1 VTAPVAPVEALHG
14 RRVLVIGTFDATTP
28 RARQWFRLLDRLECD
43 VEVMNVGSWGSDRA
57 ADTSGRPV
65 AMVGRV
71 AFGLLRAARHLFA
84 CPRPDLVVFL
94 YPGHLDACV
103 LGPIARLR
111 RVPTVLDVFISLYD
125 TVIVDRGLRKP
136 RSLVAFATRALDT
149 LACWSV
155 RSVVVDTPEH
165 GDFFARFTHRDR
177 SRFAVLWVGAE
188 EDRFVTVDDP
198 GDDAPILWYL
208 TYIPLH
214 GVETVLHAAAQLTGD
229 GRTFRL
235 VGDGQQRQAAERL
248 ARELG
253 LTNIEFVA
261 PVPEA
266 ALPEEIAH
274 ASICLGVFG
283 TSDKAARVVPNK
295 VFQSA
300 ASGRAVITAATP
312 AVINAFGDAL
322 VTVAVGDP
330 SALADAVRELRGP
343 VRHTMAKRAR
353 ARFEQRYSEAA
364 LANTLAEILA
374 AAMSPRRSP
383 RRARTG
389 RGETGQ
395 RG

>member
-1 VTAPVAPVEALHG
+1 ML
-14 RRVLVIGTFDATTP
+14 
-28 RARQWFRLLDRLECD
+28 
-43 VEVMNVGSWGSDRA
+43 
-57 ADTSGRPV
+57 
-65 AMVGRV
+65 GRV
-71 AFGLLRAARHLFA
+71 AFGLLRAARHLVT

-111 RVPTVLDVFISLYD
+111 RVPTVLDVFISVHD
-125 TVIVDRGLRKP
+125 TVIVDRGLRHP
-136 RSLVAFATRALDT
+136 RSFVAFAARALDT

-177 SRFAVLWVGAE
+177 SHFAVLWVGAE
-188 EDRFVTVDDP
+188 EERFVTADDP

-214 GVETVLHAAAQLTGD
+214 GFETVARAAAQLTAD

-253 LTNIEFVA
+253 LTNMEFVA

-295 VFQSA
+295 VFQCA

-322 VTVAVGDP
+322 VTVPVGDP
-330 SALADAVRELRGP
+330 TALADAVRALRGP
-343 VRHTMAKRAR
+343 MRHTMAERAR
-353 ARFEQRYSEAA
+353 VRFEQRYSEAA
-364 LANTLAEILA
+364 LAHSLADILA
-374 AAMSPRRSP
+374 AAMSH
-383 RRARTG
+383 RTSAPHAKPG
-389 RGETGQ
+389 RNETGPAA
-395 RG
+395 